1 MFFKTTINLVYEF
14 FFILSKQ
21 LRQLYLNST
30 IYNKKIS
37 KIGKYSLAHKPNLS
51 ILNCLIKYKK
61 KNKIEDF
68 KINSIWENKNI
79 SEKDYKKLHN
89 FYWLFTIDLKSS
101 NNITQSIIYKWIQKN
116 KNYKRKNWE
125 IDILSKRVI
134 SWISNSQI
142 TYDGSDDNYK
152 FQFDEIIN
160 KQVNHLINEIDR
172 SEIVND
178 KMLGCTAIII
188 TGISYKNEKFLFNGL
203 NLLKKIINSSFD
215 NQYFPKSRNIRQLV
229 FYLKYFVLI
238 RELLKDSFNNI
249 PEYLDEII
257 FYLGKAY
264 NFIWGYSKKNLLFNG
279 NHESDQSDFDKYLTL
294 HRYKFNNEDKEL
306 GGYGILKNKSATI
319 IMDIGPSVEKNFSSS
334 FQSGPLSFEF
344 FFKDKKVITNSGY
357 FQNYQ
362 HQLNQISKSTAA
374 HSTLIIDN
382 SSASSFKKNQL
393 GLNIVNKGYKI
404 TNKKIVYEK
413 NFWSIRGLHDGYL
426 SNYGVMH
433 ERTLEFYPEI
443 NKIIGKDKLIKK
455 KNFKSANFDIRFH
468 LMPETKITKLQDE
481 KTVLVEL
488 ENSGWRF
495 FSNDGSIGIETGL
508 YFGKKNNFKENQNIF
523 INGSM
528 NSDDQLIEWE
538 LNKV

>member
-1 MFFKTTINLVYEF
+1 
-14 FFILSKQ
+14 
-21 LRQLYLNST
+21 
-30 IYNKKIS
+30 
-37 KIGKYSLAHKPNLS
+37 
-51 ILNCLIKYKK
+51 
-61 KNKIEDF
+61 
-68 KINSIWENKNI
+68 
-79 SEKDYKKLHN
+79 
-89 FYWLFTIDLKSS
+89 
-101 NNITQSIIYKWIQKN
+101 
-116 KNYKRKNWE
+116 
-125 IDILSKRVI
+125 
-134 SWISNSQI
+134 
-142 TYDGSDDNYK
+142 
-152 FQFDEIIN
+152 
-160 KQVNHLINEIDR
+160 
-172 SEIVND
+172 
-178 KMLGCTAIII
+178 
-188 TGISYKNEKFLFNGL
+188 
-203 NLLKKIINSSFD
+203 
-215 NQYFPKSRNIRQLV
+215 
-229 FYLKYFVLI
+229 
-238 RELLKDSFNNI
+238 
-249 PEYLDEII
+249 
-257 FYLGKAY
+257 
-264 NFIWGYSKKNLLFNG
+264 
-279 NHESDQSDFDKYLTL
+279 
-294 HRYKFNNEDKEL
+294 
-306 GGYGILKNKSATI
+306 
-319 IMDIGPSVEKNFSSS
+319 MDIGPSVEKNFSSS